1 MMRQW
6 LAVALA
12 SVAIADLP
20 PGALALPPPVPLLLP
35 VYIGD
40 APLVVPLPLPLIVE
54 DNRDALQQHLAD
66 FCAAHGLPSTRC
78 KVVYE
83 ALTTA
88 AWATDEKAVFLVV
101 NDLLWQW
108 VDMPAESLASRICH
122 YVAVQANHPHM
133 LDPSMCLTTLELA
146 FARTEA
152 WKRMSKAGLS
162 LPYAPAPTNVI
173 SNATAP
179 SVENVAKVIEE
190 IDSADL
196 LDPTPELSTT
206 IPTAESAISEP
217 TPDALP
223 LPETVDDGGDEAKVH
238 APVLEVTSDDDVL
251 EVTDLD
257 DEESVP
263 TDTPMSQPL
272 LAGPMAPVF
281 STAPESAAIVDDPA
295 RQDDDDAAALVDV
308 APIESATVHDAL
320 AETVPAQGTT
330 PIEQDEQSS
339 YDDDTTTTE
348 TVLAP
353 ARPVSSGRYLHHAV
367 LDRTRG
373 NLTRSYHDA
382 DTAMLQCAI
391 DLIPAVDADVLVVA
405 PAAPIL
411 VDVKGHGSCP
421 THVADHASPVLV
433 VLWAIVLGIIA
444 LLWRRNLVAAAQLDV
459 CAAEIARLHAAQA
472 AAIEDARA
480 DKEALAIALRE
491 PTALRHQLAEASARL
506 ASLQDEKDALDSSR
520 CAEMD
525 ALRQQIASYEAVLAE
540 KDRQLAAQH
549 ALASLR
555 EEARDVEMPAP
566 LPDHDDDV
574 SVEAVAL
581 PAMRS
586 PMVRQSSSLLDTVIS
601 NQEGNARPKHSRFG
615 SAART
620 IALGWSL
627 MHVPKASTT
636 APVPG
641 SELATAA

>member
-12 SVAIADLP
+12 SAAIADLP
-20 PGALALPPPVPLLLP
+20 PGALALSPPVPLLLP

-78 KVVYE
+78 KVVFE

-152 WKRMSKAGLS
+152 WKRMRKAGLS
-162 LPYAPAPTNVI
+162 MTYSPTPTNNI
-173 SNATAP
+173 SDPSAP
-179 SVENVAKVIEE
+179 SVENVAMVIKE

-196 LDPTPELSTT
+196 LDTTTDLPTTYPSVEGSALS
-206 IPTAESAISEP
+206 AVSEP
-217 TPDALP
+217 ALDAQSLP
-223 LPETVDDGGDEAKVH
+223 TTAGAGGDDASLGVH
-238 APVLEVTSDDDVL
+238 APVVERSADDDVL

-263 TDTPMSQPL
+263 TDIPMSQPL
-272 LAGPMAPVF
+272 LAGPMTPIVTA
-281 STAPESAAIVDDPA
+281 APESGATIGDSAVADDPVHQA
-295 RQDDDDAAALVDV
+295 DDDDHGRAILVV
-308 APIESATVHDAL
+308 APAESAIVEDAPPATV
-320 AETVPAQGTT
+320 QGAT
-330 PIEQDEQSS
+330 PIENDGQRS
-339 YDDDTTTTE
+339 YNDDTTTTK
-348 TVLAP
+348 TALVTP

-373 NLTRSYHDA
+373 NLTRSSLD
-382 DTAMLQCAI
+382 DTSMPQCAI
-391 DLIPAVDADVLVVA
+391 ELLPAVDADVLLVT

-411 VDVKGHGSCP
+411 VDAKGLGSCAP
-421 THVADHASPVLV
+421 PVADHASPLLI
-433 VLWAIVLGIIA
+433 VLWAIVLSIIA
-444 LLWRRNLVAAAQLDV
+444 LLWRRNLLAAAQLEV

-472 AAIEDARA
+472 AATQEACA
-480 DKEALAIALRE
+480 DKEALAIALQE
-491 PTALRHQLAEASARL
+491 PTTLRHQLAEATARL
-506 ASLQDEKDALDSSR
+506 ASLQDETDALDSSR
-520 CAEMD
+520 RAEMNV
-525 ALRQQIASYEAVLAE
+525 LRQQIASYEALVAE
-540 KDRQLAAQH
+540 KDRQLAAQT
-549 ALASLR
+549 ALASVP
-555 EEARDVEMPAP
+555 EEESVAMPAS
-566 LPDHDDDV
+566 LDEVD
-574 SVEAVAL
+574 SGAAL
-581 PAMRS
+581 PAT
-586 PMVRQSSSLLDTVIS
+586 MVRQSSSLLDTVIS
-601 NQEGNARPKHSRFG
+601 NQEANTRPKHSRFG

-627 MHVPKASTT
+627 MHMPKASTT
-636 APVPG
+636 APAPA
-641 SELATAA
+641 S